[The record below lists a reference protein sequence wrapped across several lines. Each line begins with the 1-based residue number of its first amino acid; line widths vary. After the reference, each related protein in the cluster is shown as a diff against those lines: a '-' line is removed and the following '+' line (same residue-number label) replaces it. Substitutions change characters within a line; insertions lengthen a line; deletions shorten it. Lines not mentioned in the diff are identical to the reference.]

1 MRLQSTFNK
10 SVPTEKE
17 KEVSYWW
24 RWRGMGGWGGGVW
37 DSSEKAFNMITAGTD
52 TGKERRL
59 GVAGEEE
66 RGVAKACQYR

>member
-1 MRLQSTFNK
+1 M
-10 SVPTEKE
+10 EME
-17 KEVSYWW
+17 GDG
-24 RWRGMGGWGGGVW
+24 GMGGGGVW